1 MSLPIFNNHFWAI
14 LKQIDELT
22 EMVELESFLAEFSGA
37 DFNCEI
43 IYDVLQFLSDLN
55 YPVQIEEIKG
65 EKYLLPN
72 SRAEKIN
79 FSLSFSD
86 WIALQAH
93 LPLLHAYKEHD
104 FSKSI
109 HKAFADISAKYPA
122 FNLNQEGSSTDE
134 LSFCFKE
141 TLSDLL
147 LKYVN
152 HVEEA
157 FKVEAL
163 LLVSVENKTYEIYPH
178 KLIMLEG
185 ELTLIGEETTDRCLV
200 SYSLEEV
207 SKIKLNKINEYT
219 VNYSRFEVD
228 EFVMAIRAVS
238 GREERLVLK
247 IDQNKPV
254 NLNPAY
260 QFLGHPYMTANSEGD
275 FIWAASVEISSPLYD
290 WIISM
295 GESVEI
301 LDPADVRS
309 EFEKYREIKLKDMAK
324 KNLKKAS

>member
-37 DFNCEI
+37 DLNCEI

-55 YPVQIEEIKG
+55 YPVQIEEING
-65 EKYLLPN
+65 EKFILPN
-72 SRAEKIN
+72 SRTEKIN

-93 LPLLHAYKEHD
+93 FPLFNTYKDHD
-104 FSKSI
+104 FSKSV
-109 HKAFADISAKYPA
+109 HKTFAEISAKYPA
-122 FNLNQEGSSTDE
+122 FNLAQEGISDE
-134 LSFCFKE
+134 LSFSFKE
-141 TLSDLL
+141 SLSDIL

-152 HVEEA
+152 HIEEA
-157 FKVEAL
+157 FKLGAL
-163 LLVSVENKTYEIYPH
+163 LLVSIDKKTYEIFPH

-185 ELTLIGEETTDRCLV
+185 ELTLIGEETIDRCLV
-200 SYSLEEV
+200 SYCLDEV
-207 SKIKLNKINEYT
+207 SKIKLNSINEYT
-219 VNYSRFEVD
+219 MNYSRFEVD

-254 NLNPAY
+254 NLNPDY

-309 EFEKYREIKLKDMAK
+309 EFEKYREIKLKDLEK

>member
-14 LKQIDELT
+14 LKQIDELSEMT
-22 EMVELESFLAEFSGA
+22 ELDSFLSKFSA
-37 DFNCEI
+37 PDFNCEI
-43 IYDVLQFLSDLN
+43 IYDVLHFLSDLN
-55 YPVQIEEIKG
+55 YPVQIEEVNGK
-65 EKYLLPN
+65 KYIIPN
-72 SRAEKIN
+72 SKNEKVQ
-79 FSLSFSD
+79 FTLSFSD

-93 LPLLHAYKEHD
+93 MPLLNAYKEHD

-109 HKAFADISAKYPA
+109 HKAFAEVTAKYPA
-122 FNLNQEGSSTDE
+122 FDIHNTGNINDE

-141 TLSDLL
+141 SLPDLL

-157 FKVEAL
+157 FKTEAL
-163 LLVSVENKTYEIYPH
+163 LFVTIETKTYEIFPH

-185 ELTLIGEETTDRCLV
+185 ELTMIGEETTDRCLV
-200 SYSLEEV
+200 SYSLDEV
-207 SKIKLNKINEYT
+207 SKIKLNNVNDYT
-219 VNYSRFEVD
+219 PNYSRFEVD
-228 EFVMAIRAVS
+228 EFIMAIRAVS

-247 IDQNKPV
+247 IDQNRPV
-254 NLNPAY
+254 NLNPSY

-290 WIISM
+290 WIMSM

-301 LDPADVRS
+301 LDPPDVRS
-309 EFEKYREIKLKDMAK
+309 EFNKYKEIKLKDMEK